1 MQVIG
6 LKAQLDMNGMRGELI
21 ALDKTKG
28 RWQVG
33 LADGSTKMIKP
44 ENLLKAAAE
53 QAADDD
59 GGESALDDYAIIFPW
74 DGPYDLDTAWAR
86 YEQFGPI
93 ADFDII
99 ETGEFGWP
107 DIRITFVRVIQQA

>member
-1 MQVIG
+1 MQVVG

-59 GGESALDDYAIIFPW
+59 GGESALDDYAIIFPV
-74 DGPYDLDTAWAR
+74 
-86 YEQFGPI
+86 
-93 ADFDII
+93 
-99 ETGEFGWP
+99 GWS
-107 DIRITFVRVIQQA
+107 IRS